1 MIGLILPIKTTIF
14 GVYWSIIS
22 KNYFRTRK
30 NPNLGSLLMIFSQSN
45 FRVQLPDSDLVF
57 SYLIDTITSG
67 IVGVQFSGQ
76 KGSLFGQYFTKTTT
90 VPCSSSRWRNCVVL
104 INMTDNLWNYTI
116 VCILHCDFFQTS
128 QNLFSTKSSTWVAFV
143 LPQKLK
149 ISYYF
154 FQIKTVFRVINLN
167 CFV

>member
-116 VCILHCDFFQTS
+116 VCILHCDFFSDLPESFLNQKFNLGRFCFTTKT
-128 QNLFSTKSSTWVAFV
+128 QNIILFLSD
-143 LPQKLK
+143 
-149 ISYYF
+149 
-154 FQIKTVFRVINLN
+154 
-167 CFV
+167 